1 MLFDVLNIQMFAKC
15 SGEIFYF
22 LRETIR
28 FFLRVWR
35 WAVSLNIRK
44 IIKKNPNKSW
54 ARASSLIECSEV
66 SFLQRIMY
74 LPGCVVTELCTC
86 RDMLLR
92 NCLPA
97 GTCCYGIVYL
107 PGCVVTELCTCRDV
121 LLLNCVPAGM
131 CCAEFDTLFQS
142 WLLGAEPPKFPA
154 KIKLLLKI
162 LREKV

>member
-1 MLFDVLNIQMFAKC
+1 MSWIYKCLLNVQEKF
-15 SGEIFYF
+15 SNF

-97 GTCCYGIVYL
+97 GMCCNWIVYL

-121 LLLNCVPAGM
+121 LCRVWYTLPVLTLGSRA
-131 CCAEFDTLFQS
+131 AEVSCKNQTF
-142 WLLGAEPPKFPA
+142 
-154 KIKLLLKI
+154 IKC
-162 LREKV
+162 